1 MSDTAKLVYGAALG
15 ALYLV
20 AGALQVLVAVVGPIP
35 GLDAFYLTGN
45 LFGGFVLLVVG
56 AVFLVGARNLARDAG
71 EGAIFVSV
79 GALLSVGFG
88 LVELLALSA
97 AGLDAFLLREG
108 AGWSVAGLVSPLLY
122 LAVFGAAGYLAWGR
136 KFLRGLSAA

>member
-88 LVELLALSA
+88 LVELLALGA
-97 AGLDAFLLREG
+97 LGIDAYLVGEW
-108 AGWSVAGLVSPLLY
+108 AEWSVTDAMNPLLY
-122 LAVFGAAGYLAWGR
+122 LAVLGAAGYLAWGR
-136 KFLRGLSAA
+136 TFLRGLSAA

>member
-20 AGALQVLVAVVGPIP
+20 AGALHILVAVVGPIP
-35 GLDAFYLTGN
+35 GLDALPLTGDP
-45 LFGGFVLLVVG
+45 LAGFVMLVVG
-56 AVFLVGARNLARDAG
+56 AVFAAGARNLARDAG
-71 EGAIFVSV
+71 EDAIFVSV
-79 GALLSVGFG
+79 GVLLSVGFG

-97 AGLDAFLLREG
+97 AGLDAYLLGGG